1 MVTYPSLKGK
11 GLSFL
16 TLMWVLWFFI
26 MLVRTTIG
34 PILPFVEDEFHVS
47 HATAAM
53 LASLF
58 AFGAALSTFMSGL
71 AAGRIGYKR
80 TVLLCLGS
88 CAATFLLISH
98 VRTFPQMMCLI
109 FLFGAVWGSYFPCVI
124 PIITSHF
131 APGVWGRA
139 LAIQDTG
146 ASLSVLCAPLLV
158 TLMVNF
164 LSWRQFFYVY
174 AAIYFISG
182 MFFFLFAK
190 EVRVERR
197 QKGPIGGL
205 VRNRSLWLLGII
217 WVFATGAFM
226 GLYQIIPLYFTK
238 ELLFD
243 AQYANTI
250 FGLSKIGG
258 VVFGVTMGFI
268 ADRFDPKKSMFIV
281 LCIVGFFTI
290 FIGYPNTTIVQIAL
304 FLQGTVI
311 MGFFTVGLIM
321 MSRIFAMEERSMAS
335 GIIATMGAIFGA
347 GMTPYLFGLA
357 GDHLSFRVGIFG
369 FGILVLL
376 SSSLI
381 YFVKVPERPSIT
393 PAVSETGPSRE
404 ADRG

>member
-1 MVTYPSLKGK
+1 MVVYSALKGK

-16 TLMWVLWFFI
+16 TLMWALWFFI

-58 AFGAALSTFMSGL
+58 AFGAALSTFVSGL
-71 AAGRIGYKR
+71 ASGRIGYKR

-88 CAATFLLISH
+88 CIATFVLIAH
-98 VRTFPQMMCLI
+98 VRTFWQMTCLV
-109 FLFGAVWGSYFPCVI
+109 FLFGAVWGSYFPCVL

-131 APGVWGRA
+131 APAVWGRA

-158 TLMVNF
+158 TLMVKF

-174 AAIYFISG
+174 GGIYFISG
-182 MFFFLFAK
+182 VLFFLFTK
-190 EVRVERR
+190 EVKVEKR

-205 VRNRSLWLLGII
+205 VRNRSLWLLGVI

-258 VVFGVTMGFI
+258 VIFGVTMGFV

-281 LCIVGFFTI
+281 LCIVGFFTV
-290 FIGYPNTTIVQIAL
+290 FIGYPNATIVQVAL

-321 MSRIFAMEERSMAS
+321 MSRIFAMEERGMAS

-357 GDHLSFRVGIFG
+357 GDHLSFRVGIFA
-369 FGILVLL
+369 FGILVFL
-376 SSSLI
+376 SSGLI
-381 YFVKVPERPSIT
+381 YFVKVPERQST
-393 PAVSETGPSRE
+393 VAVQSARE
-404 ADRG
+404 SSGSTDRE

>member
-1 MVTYPSLKGK
+1 MSAYPALEGK
-11 GLSFL
+11 GLGFL
-16 TLMWVLWFFI
+16 TLMWSLWFFI
-26 MLVRTTIG
+26 MLTRTTVG
-34 PILPFVEDEFHVS
+34 PILPFVEDEFAVS

-58 AFGAALSTFMSGL
+58 AFGAALSTFVSGM

-80 TVLLCLGS
+80 TVLLCLSG
-88 CAATFLLISH
+88 CIVMFLLISH
-98 VRTFPQMMCLI
+98 VRTFWQMSALV

-124 PIITSHF
+124 PIITAHF
-131 APGVWGRA
+131 APAVWGKA

-158 TLMVNF
+158 TLMVKF

-174 AAIYFISG
+174 ACVYFVFG
-182 MFFFLFAK
+182 VLFFLFSR
-190 EVRVERR
+190 EVKVEKR

-205 VRNRSLWLLGII
+205 IRNRSLWILATI

-226 GLYQIIPLYFTK
+226 GLYQIVPLYFTK

-258 VVFGVTMGFI
+258 VVFGVTMGFV
-268 ADRFDPKKSMFIV
+268 ADRFDPKRSMFFV
-281 LCIVGFFTI
+281 LCVVGIFTA
-290 FIGYPNTTIVQIAL
+290 FIGYPNPTIVQIAL

-321 MSRIFAMEERSMAS
+321 ISRIFTMEERSMAA
-335 GIIATMGAIFGA
+335 GVIATMGAIFGA
-347 GMTPYLFGLA
+347 GLTPYLFGLA
-357 GDHLSFRVGIFG
+357 GDHLSFRIGIFC
-369 FGILVLL
+369 FGILVFL
-376 SSSLI
+376 SSGL
-381 YFVKVPERPSIT
+381 VLLVRVPERAGAAPPST
-393 PAVSETGPSRE
+393 SSR
-404 ADRG
+404 